1 MQMFILKLLKFEL
14 VNEDSQK
21 EVARL
26 LNDQQMIT
34 FLFPNL
40 KSKLLTLPC
49 FSSNTLTTK
58 EKMETDI
65 PPIEQTKSVEVFLKV
80 FNTDA
85 YNDIKKKIELT
96 CQTSLLEMQKS
107 ARVNKSKALEKLY
120 SNKSKVQE
128 SMKEYEESLKKEKNT
143 ILVDALNEAI
153 SYGQKNKKKLEVFR
167 EYYAKENLNK
177 HPLN

>member
-1 MQMFILKLLKFEL
+1 
-14 VNEDSQK
+14 VNEETQK

-40 KSKLLTLPC
+40 KSKLLSLPC
-49 FSSNTLTTK
+49 FSSTTLTSK
-58 EKMETDI
+58 DKIESDVL
-65 PPIEQTKSVEVFLKV
+65 PAEQTKSVEIFLKV
-80 FNTDA
+80 FNTDG
-85 YNDIKKKIELT
+85 YSDIKKKIELT
-96 CQTSLLEMQKS
+96 CQTCLLEMQKT

-120 SNKSKVQE
+120 ANKTKVQE
-128 SMKEYEESLKKEKNT
+128 NMKEYEESLQKEKNL

-153 SYGQKNKKKLEVFR
+153 GYGQKNRKKLESYKEHFS
-167 EYYAKENLNK
+167 KENLSK